1 MKAVNLI
8 PDDTRRAGKT
18 CAVGVPGPAYAVIGV
33 LAVAVA
39 FVSIYVLTT
48 NTISERK
55 AKLANLQQQVAQ
67 EQAQAARLA
76 KYAKF
81 AQLVQAR
88 AETVRQIAATRFD
101 WHATLSDLSKVVP
114 ADTSLQSLVGTVAPG
129 ASANGAGGSAGGSG
143 GSTGG
148 LRGDIAAPAFEL
160 RGCTHTQDDVAR
172 LLSRLRLI
180 NGVTRVTLAD
190 SQKQDGAQG
199 GAQASSTGGSSA
211 AASGPSASAGCGSN
225 TPSFDLVVFFGALPQ
240 MPSTSATSAGPQQG
254 SSTASPT
261 GAAASPVTGGVK

>member
-8 PDDTRRAGKT
+8 PDDARHAGKAS
-18 CAVGVPGPAYAVIGV
+18 AVGVPGPAYAVIGL

-67 EQAQAARLA
+67 QQLLAARLA
-76 KYAKF
+76 NYSKF
-81 AQLVQAR
+81 AQLVRAR
-88 AETVRQIAATRFD
+88 AATVREIAATRFD

-129 ASANGAGGSAGGSG
+129 ASVNGAGGSVGGSG
-143 GSTGG
+143 ASTGA
-148 LRGDIAAPAFEL
+148 LRGAIAAPAFEL
-160 RGCTHTQDDVAR
+160 RGCTQTQDDVAR

-190 SQKQDGAQG
+190 SQKQEGAQG
-199 GAQASSTGGSSA
+199 GPPLSSAGGSSSVA
-211 AASGPSASAGCGSN
+211 GGPSASAGCGGN
-225 TPSFDLVVFFGALPQ
+225 TPSFDLVVFFGPLPQ
-240 MPSTSATSAGPQQG
+240 APSTSAISAGPQQV
-254 SSTASPT
+254 SSTATPT
-261 GAAASPVTGGVK
+261 GVAASPVAGGAK

>member
-8 PDDTRRAGKT
+8 PDDAGRAGKAS
-18 CAVGVPGPAYAVIGV
+18 AVGVPGPGYAVIALLV
-33 LAVAVA
+33 VAVA

-55 AKLANLQQQVAQ
+55 AKLASLQQQVAQ
-67 EQAQAARLA
+67 EQVLAARLA
-76 KYAKF
+76 NYAKF
-81 AQLVQAR
+81 AQLVRAR
-88 AETVRQIAATRFD
+88 AETVREIAATRFD
-101 WHATLSDLSKVVP
+101 WHSTLSDLSKVVP

-129 ASANGAGGSAGGSG
+129 ASVAGAGGSVGASG
-143 GSTGG
+143 GSTG
-148 LRGDIAAPAFEL
+148 LRGEIAAPAFEL

-190 SQKQDGAQG
+190 SQKQDGTQG
-199 GAQASSTGGSSA
+199 GSQVSSAGGSSA
-211 AASGPSASAGCGSN
+211 AAGGPSTSAGCGSN

-240 MPSTSATSAGPQQG
+240 VPSTSATSAGPQQV
-254 SSTASPT
+254 SSTATPT
-261 GAAASPVTGGVK
+261 TAAASPATGGVK